1 MNQRIYSW
9 RNMFTRDHLPQR
21 KERTRSRY
29 RSLRVEP
36 LEQRRLLSVDLQLR
50 EFFVDDDSYSPEVK
64 YWIEGD
70 TSSDFDIGVY
80 RSLEGQTPELLL
92 TTYHATGSDSTPG
105 VWHTVE
111 IPANFEDAPLDYYLM
126 AKLDCYEDV
135 QETRLIEDPQNPGT
149 YIEEAAEDNN
159 LMRFEG
165 GVFLGAD
172 RTTKVVGR
180 HVFYDNSAFDGYIP
194 GPNHDPEGDSDDNAI
209 APDKFALLP
218 GQKATFRNVT
228 SYDKGINGIMIDVF
242 NPNYPK
248 DFRDPGNELG
258 TPDVEQDLTFEKSTP
273 GLTWVELEYGDYLTA
288 AVRMLGEGVVRT
300 TLTWIG
306 GAEPVTEGWLRVT
319 IKADAS
325 QNFYNLGHPDVF
337 YFGNLPGDVDGVIF
351 GGGEYLGSVQPF
363 LLAA

>member
-1 MNQRIYSW
+1 M
-9 RNMFTRDHLPQR
+9 T
-21 KERTRSRY
+21 KRSRLY
-29 RSLRVEP
+29 NRGRTNLSSTTVNHRMLTRRLRIEP
-36 LEQRRLLSVDLQLR
+36 LEERRLLSVDLALDQ
-50 EFFVDDDSYSPEVK
+50 FKADSASFDLSVQYRIIGDEAPE
-64 YWIEGD
+64 
-70 TSSDFDIGVY
+70 FDIGIH
-80 RSLEGQTPELLL
+80 RSRDGVNPGTLL
-92 TTYHATGSDSTPG
+92 TTYHVDDPAYLLPG
-105 VWHTVE
+105 PPRTVQV
-111 IPANFEDAPLDYYLM
+111 PANFEDAPLDYYLL
-126 AKLDCYEDV
+126 AKLDCYDDV
-135 QETRLIEDPQNPGT
+135 AEVVEGDTT
-149 YIEEAAEDNN
+149 EEGNN
-159 LMRFEG
+159 VAKFEG

>member
-1 MNQRIYSW
+1 MKHGTQFFRTMHGAPA
-9 RNMFTRDHLPQR
+9 RKRVKPGEFTRR
-21 KERTRSRY
+21 
-29 RSLRVEP
+29 LRLEP
-36 LEQRRLLSVDLQLR
+36 LEKRRLLSVDLEMRLFDTDPDTFDLQVKYR
-50 EFFVDDDSYSPEVK
+50 VFGEMSPE
-64 YWIEGD
+64 
-70 TSSDFDIGVY
+70 FDIGVY
-80 RSLEGQTPELLL
+80 SSLDAVTPGLLL
-92 TTYHATGSDSTPG
+92 TTYHVDDPILLAPG
-105 VWHTVE
+105 DE
-111 IPANFEDAPLDYYLM
+111 RELSIPANFEDAPLDYYLL
-126 AKLDCYEDV
+126 AKLDCYDDV
-135 QETRLIEDPQNPGT
+135 AEVVEGDST
-149 YIEEAAEDNN
+149 EEGNN
-159 LMRFEG
+159 VAKFEG

-180 HVFYDNSAFDGYIP
+180 HVFYDNSAFDGYTP

-248 DFRDPGNELG
+248 DFRYPGNELG

-273 GLTWVELEYGDYLTA
+273 GWTWVELEYGDYPTA